1 MTRFNLRQVVPT
13 DYITVKMASNITGMT
28 ANAIRVAGYAGR
40 IDMVR
45 SGSGG
50 WAADRKSHNE
60 VSLLSLYDYITTRDP
75 RGRQQGSSDNR
86 SKLRNVS
93 SRGGSK

>member
-1 MTRFNLRQVVPT
+1 MNIYNLKQRVGQDK

-45 SGSGG
+45 SGTGG
-50 WAADRKSHNE
+50 KPSIRRYHNE
-60 VSLLSLYDYITTRDP
+60 VSLASLYDYIATKDT
-75 RGRQQGSSDNR
+75 RGRKP
-86 SKLRNVS
+86 KLRNVG

>member
-1 MTRFNLRQVVPT
+1 MNIYNLKQRVGQDK

-45 SGSGG
+45 SGTGG
-50 WAADRKSHNE
+50 QSSIRRYHNE
-60 VSLLSLYDYITTRDP
+60 VSLASLYDYIATKDT
-75 RGRQQGSSDNR
+75 RGRKP
-86 SKLRNVS
+86 KLCNVG